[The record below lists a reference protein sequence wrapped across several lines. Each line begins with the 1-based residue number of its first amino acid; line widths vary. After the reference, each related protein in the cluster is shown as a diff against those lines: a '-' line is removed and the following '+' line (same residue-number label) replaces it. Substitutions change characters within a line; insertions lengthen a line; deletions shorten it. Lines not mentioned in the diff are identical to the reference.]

1 MAQGRFQKVVW
12 SPVEIAYLKRNK
24 DNKTRQQLCIALSK
38 SLTAIRTKIQELNGE
53 YLPADK
59 KTVRQG
65 IRKDLGI
72 YLRSSWEANVA
83 RWLNYQG
90 LMWIY
95 EPKVF
100 YFEGIKSGTMTYCPD
115 FYLPRDDI
123 WLEVKG
129 QMIPEARTA
138 IRRFKK
144 FFPEEFCKLRAIT
157 GSLKTQATKFFR
169 DPKIQVPIMAYYNEL
184 KREFQDIVPGW
195 E

>member
-1 MAQGRFQKVVW
+1 MARGRFQKVVW
-12 SPVEIAYLKRNK
+12 SPVEIEYLKRNK
-24 DNKTRQQLCIALSK
+24 DKKTRQQLCIALSK
-38 SLTAIRTKIQELNGE
+38 SLTAIRTKIKELNGE
-53 YLPADK
+53 YIPAKK

-83 RWLNYQG
+83 RWLNYKG
-90 LMWIY
+90 LMWVY
-95 EPKVF
+95 EPRVF

-115 FYLPRDDI
+115 FYLPQDDI

-144 FFPEEFCKLRAIT
+144 FFPKEFYKLQAIT
-157 GSLKTQATKFFR
+157 GSHSTQATKFFK

-184 KREFQDIVPGW
+184 KKEFEDIVPGW